1 MVPLPITCVITAT
14 TTFLRMSGDGI
25 YIFIAWDLCYFLG
38 WGAHGVKP
46 SQVPRSWGLV
56 LV

>member
-1 MVPLPITCVITAT
+1 MVPLPITRVITAT
-14 TTFLRMSGDGI
+14 TTFLMMSGDGI